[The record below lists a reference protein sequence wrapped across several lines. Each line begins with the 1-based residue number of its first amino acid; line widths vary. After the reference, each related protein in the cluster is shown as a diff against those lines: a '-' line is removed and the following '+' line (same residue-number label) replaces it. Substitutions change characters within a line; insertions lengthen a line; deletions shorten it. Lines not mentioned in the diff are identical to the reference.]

1 MNCAAMR
8 NGSISN
14 WSGLSTIV
22 WIILYKCTR
31 IKISIDERNVLT
43 AQKST
48 ENHIIRT
55 NSSCGVSA
63 SVFAASYRLKQNVYI
78 AFSSKIKATTRSCL
92 SPLSIVVNRK
102 ICLDTDG
109 RTIILLH
116 Q

>member
-48 ENHIIRT
+48 ETIL
-55 NSSCGVSA
+55 SA
-63 SVFAASYRLKQNVYI
+63 QIVPVV
-78 AFSSKIKATTRSCL
+78 CL
-92 SPLSIVVNRK
+92 QV
-102 ICLDTDG
+102 CLLQVTD
-109 RTIILLH
+109 
-116 Q
+116 